1 MQEAVSPS
9 LASYWRLVRSNRNFR
24 RLWSAQI
31 VSELGDWFYVLA
43 IYSLLLQFTGKAESV
58 ALALVFQVLPQTFV
72 GPLSGIIN
80 DRTSRKRVM
89 ITADLGRSVIVFA
102 MLLVRSKAMVWL
114 VWPLLLCETLGAA
127 FFEPA
132 RSSVIPN
139 VVEKSELTIANTLAS
154 TTWSFNLMV
163 GTALGGVAG
172 VLLGRDAVFVLNA
185 LSFIGSALLIRGMT
199 FEEPHLASA
208 APLTWRDAVNYTD
221 MVEGMRYIR
230 ANRRVLVTVFAK
242 MGIGI
247 VGTAWVLFPIMGRST
262 FRVEHFFGVTDR
274 TAMLGMS
281 VLMAARGLGALIG
294 PLFSA
299 PWAGTNQWR
308 LRLGILFG
316 FVAMGVGYF
325 AISIAP
331 GLGWACLVIIFA
343 HLGGSSVWVFS
354 TTLLQLNTEDAY
366 RGRVFS
372 AELGLCMLSIAICA
386 AIAGRAL
393 DAGVSPRAVA
403 AGTGIAMILPTLAWA
418 LLASDRAA
426 RNEHNGPGARFSRAE
441 TDGTNAS

>member
-1 MQEAVSPS
+1 MAASVAPS
-9 LASYWRLVRSNRNFR
+9 LAAYARLVRDNRNFR

-43 IYSLLLQFTGKAESV
+43 IYSLLLQFTGRAESLS
-58 ALALVFQVLPQTFV
+58 LALVFQVLPQTFI
-72 GPLSGIIN
+72 GPLSGVVN

-89 ITADLGRSVIVFA
+89 IAADILRALIVLT

-139 VVEKSELTIANTLAS
+139 IVAKQELTIANTLAS
-154 TTWSFNLMV
+154 TTWSFNLMI
-163 GTALGGVAG
+163 GTALGGIAG

-185 LSFIGSALLIRGMT
+185 LSFVASALLIRGMR
-199 FEEPHLASA
+199 FDEPHLATA

-221 MVEGMRYIR
+221 VAEGIRYMRT
-230 ANRRVLVTVFAK
+230 NRRVRITVFAK

-247 VGTAWVLFPIMGRST
+247 VGTAWVLFPIMGRTT
-262 FRVEHFFGVTDR
+262 FRVESFLGVTDK

-299 PWAGTNQWR
+299 PWAGTDQRR
-308 LRLGILFG
+308 LRLGILIG
-316 FVAMGVGYF
+316 FMSMGIGYF
-325 AISIAP
+325 LISRAP
-331 GLGWACLVIIFA
+331 GLGAACAAIIFA

-386 AIAGRAL
+386 AIAGVAL
-393 DAGVSPRAVA
+393 DSGVAPRIVA
-403 AGTGIAMILPTLAWA
+403 AGTGAAMLIPTITWGLF
-418 LLASDRAA
+418 A
-426 RNEHNGPGARFSRAE
+426 RDSGVRQRHRDTQAERF
-441 TDGTNAS
+441 GG